1 MAYSIEVNFFNSYW
15 LKKTVDSNG
24 VITRPI
30 HAGADGTDPA
40 YLPPVDNSDKDWY
53 IEEARIRGGYNN
65 TITDLGKKAYIV
77 EDSLEGQTRNNAIIY
92 SGIFN
97 SRTGI
102 NDTNVFSTGEDITRA
117 VDPFNGSIQK
127 LHAEDSNLIIFQED
141 KVSRALIDKDAI
153 YTAEGD
159 KAVTTSNKVIGQI
172 ISYAGDYGI
181 STDPLSFD
189 VYGYQKYFTDR
200 RRNAVLRL
208 SQDGIT
214 EISQYGMKDWFR
226 DNLNSFTSNIKI
238 KGAYDRHAKQYVLNI
253 HQTAFDSQE
262 TYYTLSFD
270 ESVRGWTSFY
280 GYDPDF
286 MLSLRN
292 NFYSI
297 KDQKV
302 YRHHVGTPGTFYEQ
316 NAQASSVQFIFNDN
330 VSAIKNFRTISY
342 EGTSNWEVTQY
353 QTPSETALPVVSV
366 KDGLYKDIFN
376 VDQYAGFTPLENKF
390 HSPVQAAYNV
400 VNDYGGRVVLQDYD
414 ANGTA
419 VIAKSG
425 VKGYYSTVTIQNDT
439 PGESAE
445 LFAVNTSSNLSSN

>member
-15 LKKTVDSNG
+15 LKKTVNG
-24 VITRPI
+24 SDEPTRPI
-30 HAGADGTDPA
+30 HAGGAGDA
-40 YLPPVDNSDKDWY
+40 VDSDALDWY

-77 EDSLEGQTRNNAIIY
+77 EESLKGQTRNNAIIY

-97 SRTGI
+97 SRTGV

-127 LHAEDSNLIIFQED
+127 LHADDSNLLILQED
-141 KVSRALIDKDAI
+141 KVSRALVDKDAI

-159 KAVTTSNKVIGQI
+159 TAVTTSNKVIGQI
-172 ISYAGDYGI
+172 VPYAGEYGI

-226 DNLNSFTSNIKI
+226 DNLNADNTDIKI
-238 KGAYDRHAKQYVLNI
+238 KGAYDRHAKQYVVNI
-253 HQTAFDSQE
+253 EQTRFPLQE

-270 ESVRGWTSFY
+270 ESVQGWTSFY

-292 NFYSI
+292 NFYSV

-302 YRHHVGTPGTFYEQ
+302 YRHHIGTPGTFYEQ
-316 NAQASSVQFIFNDN
+316 DAQASSVQFIFNEN
-330 VSAIKNFRTISY
+330 VSAINNFRTVSY
-342 EGTSNWEVTQY
+342 EGTDNWEITQY
-353 QTPSETALPVVSV
+353 ETPSETALPIVSV
-366 KDGLYKDIFN
+366 GNGTYNDTNGYL
-376 VDQYAGFTPLENKF
+376 QYAGFTPLENKF
-390 HSPVQAAYNV
+390 HAVIQAKYN
-400 VNDYGGRVVLQDYD
+400 NTKNYSGRVILQDYD
-414 ANGTA
+414 ANGNA

>member
-15 LKKTVDSNG
+15 LKKTVNNDG
-24 VITRPI
+24 DPVRPI
-30 HAGADGTDPA
+30 HAGGTGDAVGNP
-40 YLPPVDNSDKDWY
+40 DKDWY
-53 IEEARIRGGYNN
+53 IEESRIRGGYNN

-77 EDSLEGQTRNNAIIY
+77 EDTLKGQTRSNAIIY

-97 SRTGI
+97 SRTGV

-159 KAVTTSNKVIGQI
+159 TAVTTSNKVIGQI
-172 ISYAGDYGI
+172 IPYAGDYGI
-181 STDPLSFD
+181 SKDPLSFA

-208 SQDGIT
+208 SQDGLT
-214 EISQYGMKDWFR
+214 EISQYGMKDFFR
-226 DNLNSFTSNIKI
+226 DELNADNGFGGNTTI
-238 KGAYDRHAKQYVLNI
+238 KGAYDTHAKQYVLNL
-253 HQTAFDSQE
+253 DR
-262 TYYTLSFD
+262 TLGVYNLGQYWTLTFD
-270 ESVRGWTSFY
+270 ESVKGWTSFY
-280 GYDPDF
+280 SYNPDF
-286 MLSLRN
+286 MVSLRN
-292 NFYSI
+292 KFYSLKQNKI
-297 KDQKV
+297 
-302 YRHHVGTPGTFYEQ
+302 YEHHTGSPGTFYDQ
-316 NAQASSVQFIFNDN
+316 SARASSVQFIFNDN
-330 VSAIKNFRTISY
+330 VSTIKNFRTISY

-353 QTPSETALPVVSV
+353 ETPSEVALPVASV
-366 KDGLYKDIFN
+366 KNGLYADAFN
-376 VDQYAGFTPLENKF
+376 VSQYAGFTPLENKF
-390 HSPVQAAYNV
+390 HSPVQAAYNTDI
-400 VNDYGGRVVLQDYD
+400 DYGGRVILQDYD
-414 ANGTA
+414 VNGTA